1 MAGNDATLTPPPR
14 GDNMA
19 RGDDK
24 LRGDDAA
31 RIAVLLP
38 LGLNTAY
45 DYLVPDGEI
54 VPEGTFVRVPLGSR
68 EVTGVVWG
76 AGDAE
81 ADGGVARGRLKEI
94 IAVLPVPPL
103 PESVRKLVDWVAE
116 YTLAKRGAVLRMAMS
131 VPAALEPAKM
141 RVAFLSTGNEP
152 ERLTPARRRVLKL
165 LADGLPR
172 GATELAREAAVST
185 GVVKGLAESG
195 ALRQISLPAELAPET
210 PDWRQPRATLSS
222 DQSSAAAALR
232 ESVTDATFSVTLL
245 DGVTGSGKTEVYFEA
260 VAAALEAGRQ
270 VLVMLPE
277 IALST
282 QWLERFRARFGSA
295 PCIWH
300 SELGQ
305 RARRETWRAV
315 ASGAA
320 RIVVG
325 ARSALWLPF
334 AELGLIVVDEEHD
347 SAFKQEDGVIYHARD
362 MAVMRARLESCSL
375 VLSSATPSLETLAN
389 VRAGRYQSLDLP
401 DRHGG
406 AQLPHIEVVDMR
418 DEPPP
423 RGAWISPPLRAAL
436 EDCFAAGQQAVLFLN
451 RRGYAPLTLCR
462 ACGHRLQ
469 CPNCTAWLVAH
480 RFSDTLN
487 CHHCGYYQ
495 RPPEACPEC
504 KVEGKLTA
512 CGPGVERVAEEAAAL
527 FPNARSEIVTSD
539 TIAGPDEAA
548 GFIGRIEKHEIDLLI
563 GTQIIAKGHHF
574 PLLTL
579 VGVIDADLGLAG
591 GDLRAAERTYQ
602 LLHQVAGRAGRA
614 QLAGRVLLQ
623 TYMPEHPVMAALCSG
638 EREAFLTREAEA
650 REQHGQ
656 PPAGRLAAVI
666 LSGRHEAS
674 VADTARALAR
684 LARNS
689 LPRDSGIDI
698 LGPAPA
704 PLALLRGRYR
714 YRLLIKCARAVL
726 PQPWL
731 RAWLDELD
739 PPSRV
744 TLRVDVDPY
753 SFL

>member
-1 MAGNDATLTPPPR
+1 MDATLTPPEV
-14 GDNMA
+14 GDN
-19 RGDDK
+19 
-24 LRGDDAA
+24 AA

-38 LGLNTAY
+38 LGLDTAY
-45 DYLVPDGEI
+45 DYLLPDEVTAAQGS
-54 VPEGTFVRVPLGSR
+54 FVRVPLGSR

-76 AGDAE
+76 AGTNE
-81 ADGGVARGRLKEI
+81 ADGGVARRRLKEI
-94 IAVLPVPPL
+94 NAVLPVPPL
-103 PESVRKLVDWVAE
+103 PETLRKLVDWVAE

-131 VPAALEPAKM
+131 EPAALEPAKM
-141 RVAFLSTGNEP
+141 RIAFLGTGKPP
-152 ERLTPARRRVLKL
+152 ERLTAARTRVLDV

-172 GATELAREAAVST
+172 GAMELAREAAVGT
-185 GVVKGLAESG
+185 GVVRGLAAGG
-195 ALRQISLPAELAPET
+195 ALRQVSLPAEQRPET
-210 PDWRQPRATLSS
+210 PDWRRPRATLSS
-222 DQSSAAAALR
+222 DQSRAATALR
-232 ESVTDATFSVTLL
+232 DRVADATFGVTLL

-260 VAAALEAGRQ
+260 VAAALEAERQ

-277 IALST
+277 IALAT
-282 QWLERFRARFGSA
+282 QWLKRFRVRFGAA
-295 PCIWH
+295 PAVWH
-300 SELGQ
+300 SELGR

-334 AELGLIVVDEEHD
+334 AELGLMVVDEEHD

-362 MAVMRARLESCSL
+362 MAVMRARLEDCPL

-389 VRAGRYQSLDLP
+389 VRTGRYASLDLP

-406 AQLPHIEVVDMR
+406 AQLPAIEAVDMR
-418 DEPPP
+418 ASPPP

-436 EDCFAAGQQAVLFLN
+436 EECFAAKQQAVLFLN

-480 RFSDTLN
+480 RFTDTLN
-487 CHHCGYYQ
+487 CHHCGYHQ

-504 KVEGKLTA
+504 QAEGRLAA
-512 CGPGVERVAEEAAAL
+512 CGPGVERVAEEAAKL
-527 FPNARSEIVTSD
+527 FPGARSEIVTSD
-539 TIAGPDEAA
+539 TIAGPGQAVN
-548 GFIGRIEKHEIDLLI
+548 FIERIEKREIDLLI

-602 LLHQVAGRAGRA
+602 LLHQVAGRAGREK
-614 QLAGRVLLQ
+614 LAGRVLLQ

-638 EREAFLTREAEA
+638 GREAFLAREAEA

-666 LSGRHEAS
+666 LSGRNEAG
-674 VADTARALAR
+674 VAAAAGALAR
-684 LARNS
+684 IARKS
-689 LPRDSGIDI
+689 LPPASGIEI

-714 YRLLIKCARAVL
+714 YRLLVKCTRAVL

-731 RAWLDELD
+731 RKWLAELN
-739 PPSRV
+739 PPARV
-744 TLRVDVDPY
+744 RLRVDVDPY